1 MRTNYNNHYLYF
13 RRSDGKAVFIPYDN
27 ELVLGDTYVWS
38 PSESAMTEDSPY
50 FEYNIRFDAP
60 QEATMIR
67 QTVLKGGYFTDLY
80 SGYLLDIAQSKW
92 FTLNNYLKYY
102 RIAKKNY
109 GDKLISKYSFLS
121 TLNKNI
127 EFSMEGGEKYNG
139 NMSIDEYMEKMK
151 ANILENVSVD

>member
-1 MRTNYNNHYLYF
+1 M
-13 RRSDGKAVFIPYDN
+13 
-27 ELVLGDTYVWS
+27 
-38 PSESAMTEDSPY
+38 
-50 FEYNIRFDAP
+50 
-60 QEATMIR
+60 
-67 QTVLKGGYFTDLY
+67 
-80 SGYLLDIAQSKW
+80 
-92 FTLNNYLKYY
+92 NNYLKYY